1 MLKSHWE
8 EFMVL
13 IRAKSLHVEALL
25 KSSQPVGIK
34 QDKVILGFFYPFHKG
49 QIENARNREMVIEA
63 LSQVLGQPTAVQCIL
78 LPERTPER
86 TPERKERKASAPT
99 QSGPAGEDP
108 VIRLAR
114 EMGAEVSSPT
124 PTVSGQ
130 AGEEGTGDG

>member
-78 LPERTPER
+78 LPERAP
-86 TPERKERKASAPT
+86 ERKASAPT
-99 QSGPAGEDP
+99 QSGQAGEDP

-124 PTVSGQ
+124 PTVSGSGR